1 MKCGIY
7 REDTVA
13 RNNSRAGVLAVV
25 ALFIATTPAVY
36 AKRPESQPA
45 IMAGTQINVRLKDKL
60 RSDAAKPGD
69 QFRGRLETPITADG
83 LVVYPKGTEVSGY
96 VVRAHASADVAD
108 PGVLELDLISIGNGA
123 NVAAVTAKTLVL
135 SGETHKKSA
144 DAKLVLASTRSKRD
158 SLVESDAI
166 LTWVAV
172 QPGSRE
178 DWSKNPPKDVRRGA
192 GTPFRIVSHVPPE
205 EPKAAA
211 DRPSYSFSDRDR
223 RALRKCLAAS
233 TPSKTPLSAAT
244 QKQIRKDSTLPAG
257 LQKRLQPLPSACTRQ
272 LSPVPSKW
280 ARVMLSGRVM
290 VLDPGARIVDV
301 FEF

>member
-1 MKCGIY
+1 M
-7 REDTVA
+7 A
-13 RNNSRAGVLAVV
+13 RTNCRAGVLALV
-25 ALFIATTPAVY
+25 ALLIATTPAIY
-36 AKRPESQPA
+36 AKGPESQPA
-45 IMAGTQINVRLKDKL
+45 ITAGTQINVRLKDKL

-69 QFRGRLETPITADG
+69 QFRGRLETSITADG
-83 LVVYPKGTEVSGY
+83 RVVYPKGTEVSGY
-96 VVRAHASADVAD
+96 VVRAHASGNVAD

-135 SGETHKKSA
+135 TGEAHKKSA
-144 DAKLVLASTRSKRD
+144 DPRLVLASTKSKRD

-178 DWSKNPPKDVRRGA
+178 DWTKNPPKDVRRGA
-192 GTPFRIVSHVPPE
+192 GTPFRIVSHVPPQ
-205 EPKAAA
+205 EPKAA
-211 DRPSYSFSDRDR
+211 DRPAYTFSDQDR
-223 RALRKCLAAS
+223 RALRKCLA
-233 TPSKTPLSAAT
+233 TTPPSKSRLSAAT